1 MTKRDIQA
9 AVDLALA
16 EADYQLFLAQR
27 LLERMG
33 SKATGKAG
41 GKAKGKRSPRKAL
54 PSEEVRRIREEYQRR
69 TGSTLGGG
77 RERAAAFEGEKR
89 GA

>member
-33 SKATGKAG
+33 SKAKAG
-41 GKAKGKRSPRKAL
+41 GKRSVRKSLPADEVAK
-54 PSEEVRRIREEYQRR
+54 IRAEYAKR

-77 RERAAAFEGEKR
+77 RERAAAGEGEKR